1 MEQKTLRQIKRF
13 STDKRNGNALV
24 ALMDWYGVVRLQ
36 DVTEEMGQEFLE
48 KLRNGEVRV

>member
-1 MEQKTLRQIKRF
+1 MTGKTTRQIKAF
-13 STDKRNGNALV
+13 STDKKNGNALV
-24 ALMDWYGVVRLQ
+24 ALMDWYGVARLQ

>member
-1 MEQKTLRQIKRF
+1 MTGKTIRQIKAF

-24 ALMDWYGVVRLQ
+24 ALMDWYGVARLQ